1 MPSDVF
7 ITVYTIIIMGTGT
20 WGLFIKPNLKK
31 LSVFVLLTLIYIYE
45 IRSTMFSFL
54 DLPFVIALLPVLFV
68 SHFILKLKIIGNML
82 MTGLVASLYLYLFSC
97 LIVLTFEHFHN
108 AQKKKDMLKALLA
121 VVVLLLIIVFLW
133 QLGII

>member
-1 MPSDVF
+1 
-7 ITVYTIIIMGTGT
+7 MGTGT

-31 LSVFVLLTLIYIYE
+31 LSVFVLLTLIYIFE

-68 SHFILKLKIIGNML
+68 SQIILKLKIFGNML

-97 LIVLTFEHFHN
+97 LIVQTIEHFHN
-108 AQKKKDMLKALLA
+108 VQKKNNMQKVLLG